1 MRKFVISLASA
12 TDRRKHIESEFGK
25 HNVNYE
31 FFDALTPD
39 LAKPYAERLS
49 LDLASANL
57 TPGELACM
65 MSHVAIWEKIIKEN
79 LAYATIFEDDI
90 YLGDDAE
97 TLLNCDKWIKFDW
110 HIVKIEAF
118 TKKTYLSK
126 DTHTVRDGKRY
137 VTKLK
142 GKNLGTAGYILSLQ
156 GAKVYLEYIKK
167 NALLPLDRLM
177 FDDFINRSSEPVR
190 QLVPA
195 LCIQEM
201 LLHKDNPYLPSA
213 LLTDRKCRM
222 KMEKQKGF
230 AKVNKEA
237 SRLMT
242 QAKKALFAK
251 EVPFI

>member
-39 LAKPYAERLS
+39 VAKPYAERLS
-49 LDLASANL
+49 LDLASASL
-57 TPGELACM
+57 TLGEIACM

-97 TLLNCDKWIKFDW
+97 PLLNCDKWIKFDW
-110 HIVKIEAF
+110 QIVKIEAF
-118 TKKTYLSK
+118 AKKTYLSK
-126 DTHTVRDGKRY
+126 DTHAVLGGKRY
-137 VTKLK
+137 VTELK

-156 GAKVYLEYIKK
+156 GAKVYLDYIK
-167 NALLPLDRLM
+167 NNNLLPLDSLM
-177 FDDFINRSSEPVR
+177 FDNFIISGSEAVQ

-201 LLHKDNPYLPSA
+201 LLHKNNPSLPSA
-213 LLTDRKCRM
+213 LLTDRKDRM
-222 KMEKQKGF
+222 KLEKQKGF
-230 AKVNKEA
+230 AKVHKEA
-237 SRLMT
+237 RRLVT

-251 EVPFI
+251 EVPFK

>member
-12 TDRRKHIESEFGK
+12 TDRRKHIEAEFGK

-39 LAKPYAERLS
+39 IAKPYAERLS
-49 LDLASANL
+49 LNLASANL

-65 MSHVAIWEKIIKEN
+65 MSHVAIWEMIIKDN

-90 YLGDDAE
+90 YLGTDAE
-97 TLLNCDKWIKFDW
+97 ILLNSSDWIKSDW
-110 HIVKIEAF
+110 NIIKIEAF

-126 DTHTVRDGKRY
+126 DTHAVLDGKRH
-137 VTKLK
+137 VAELK

-156 GAKVYLEYIKK
+156 GAKVYLDYIKE

-177 FDDFINRSSEPVR
+177 FDDFIDRSSEPVQ

-201 LLHKDNPYLPSA
+201 LLHKNNPYLPSA

-222 KMEKQKGF
+222 KLEKQKGF

-237 SRLMT
+237 SRLVT
-242 QAKKALFAK
+242 QVKKALFAT
-251 EVPFI
+251 EVLFK